1 MVFSI
6 APVLT
11 NDSTFLRCVPNL
23 IAYRLVDCTFNLK
36 NDILKKKRKECFN
49 KEKNVLIKTY
59 VIFQEMRDK
68 TIHFIIFR
76 VFFPRIFRIY

>member
-36 NDILKKKRKECFN
+36 NDILKKKRKE
-49 KEKNVLIKTY
+49 NVLIKTY

>member
-36 NDILKKKRKECFN
+36 NDILRKKRKE
-49 KEKNVLIKTY
+49 NVLIKTY

>member
-1 MVFSI
+1 MVFLI

-36 NDILKKKRKECFN
+36 NDILKKKRKE
-49 KEKNVLIKTY
+49 NVLIKTY

>member
-23 IAYRLVDCTFNLK
+23 IAYRLIDCTFNLK
-36 NDILKKKRKECFN
+36 NDILRKKRKE
-49 KEKNVLIKTY
+49 NVLIKTY
-59 VIFQEMRDK
+59 VIFQEMQDK

>member
-36 NDILKKKRKECFN
+36 NDILRKKKKE
-49 KEKNVLIKTY
+49 NVLIKTY

>member
-36 NDILKKKRKECFN
+36 NDILKKKRKE
-49 KEKNVLIKTY
+49 NVLIKTY

-68 TIHFIIFR
+68 TIHFIIFP

>member
-36 NDILKKKRKECFN
+36 NDILRKKRKE
-49 KEKNVLIKTY
+49 NVLIKTY

-68 TIHFIIFR
+68 TIRFIIFR